1 MGYIVNV
8 DRPTGKA
15 TIHTDDVGNRANCR
29 PHEKLPED
37 GYWTDSL
44 DTEDAAMQAA
54 SREGLRVH
62 WCRNCFP

>member
-8 DRPTGKA
+8 DRPTGQA
-15 TIHTDDVGNRANCR
+15 TIHTDDAGNQTNCR

-44 DTEDAAMQAA
+44 DTEKEAT
-54 SREGLRVH
+54 SSEGLSRSIGVG
-62 WCRNCFP
+62 NCFP